1 MDAATLQAR
10 LDAAGVRYF
19 TAREFLTLRRA
30 GELVDLPD
38 EYADAAVRVLIAA
51 DELRARYG
59 APVRIGN
66 GYRPPGYNRAVGG
79 APNSAHLRGAAV
91 DLDPLDGR
99 RAEFQQLAAA
109 LWLEDEAATAG
120 LGVYSGGRV
129 HLDVPHKGGKGRR
142 FWGGTPGK
150 WRARQVLRA
159 ARRVA

>member
-1 MDAATLQAR
+1 MTAEQLQMA
-10 LDAAGVRYF
+10 LDRAGVRHF
-19 TAREFLTLRRA
+19 TAVEFLRLRRTHEIA
-30 GELVDLPD
+30 DLPD

-79 APNSAHLRGAAV
+79 ASNSAHLRGAAV

-99 RAEFQQLAAA
+99 RAEFQRLAAA

>member
-99 RAEFQQLAAA
+99 KAEFQQLAAA